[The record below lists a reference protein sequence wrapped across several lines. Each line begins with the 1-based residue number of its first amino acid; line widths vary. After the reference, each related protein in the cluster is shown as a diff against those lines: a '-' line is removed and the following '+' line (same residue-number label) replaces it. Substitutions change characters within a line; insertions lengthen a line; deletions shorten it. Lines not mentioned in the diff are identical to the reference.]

1 MNGKK
6 SYLVAAVAILYAIS
20 GFFFGALDANAAV
33 QIVIAALG
41 LSSVRHGIS
50 KVETK

>member
-6 SYLVAAVAILYAIS
+6 TYLVAGVAILYAIS

-41 LSSVRHGIS
+41 LGTVRHGIS
-50 KVETK
+50 KAGAK